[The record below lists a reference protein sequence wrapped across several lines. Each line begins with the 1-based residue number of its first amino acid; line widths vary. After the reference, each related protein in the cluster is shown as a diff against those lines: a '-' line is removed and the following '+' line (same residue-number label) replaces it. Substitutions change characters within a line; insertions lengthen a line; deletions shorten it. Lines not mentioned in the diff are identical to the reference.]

1 MWRRKLEQTRLA
13 QGWRL
18 ILPLLA
24 IVLIVVIGGALLFAS
39 HVFERNRQEQQL
51 ISDALWAEQ
60 AVSYEVQRMLDGLRS
75 LGRSGDER
83 RSGNPEWRTGIRSI
97 MQRDPAIVS
106 SYRVSEQSDRIE
118 EYRSSG
124 QAPIAVD
131 RIRAAALRASRLR
144 GPTCLDVSDH
154 PAGAQEVLI
163 ALPDESDGSG
173 EIIVAVVSLERLLQN
188 AIPWWLAHNTRI
200 TLENAA
206 GDVLAER
213 DSNVPGAGVYVR
225 KIATPFIDRMLYLNA
240 DSSRGTPLLIPNILG
255 LSVACLSALLAWTV
269 YALWRDLAKR
279 TKAEIALRA
288 QQALRTAM
296 ENSLVTGLRARD
308 LNGRVTYANSAF
320 CEMVGYTLDEIR
332 AMEPPMKYWDPAVK
346 AEAQARHNTLLAGVA
361 IEQPYES
368 KFVKPNGD
376 TVSVLMHEAPLL
388 DGAGAQI
395 GWMASVQNIS
405 EQKRNSELLR
415 EQAARIQKM
424 SRLMTMGEMAS
435 ALAHELNQPLSAATS
450 FISAGLNIAADPA
463 EERDLG
469 RALEYFEKAKVQTYR
484 AGEIIR
490 RVRQFV
496 GQSAPTLAPL
506 NLRDIVVELL
516 PLIKLQAS
524 DANGRIST
532 SLGDDLPPVLADRI
546 LIEQIILNLTKNAF
560 EAMANIDATR
570 RHVHIFFEA
579 EGPAGNVTV
588 GVRDHGP
595 GLDGTSDLAL
605 SRSFVTTKPD
615 GLGMGLA
622 VCRSALELLG
632 SKLSYRPASEEGAE
646 FRFVLRAAS
655 R

>member
-1 MWRRKLEQTRLA
+1 MWRTKLEQARLA
-13 QGWRL
+13 EGWRL

-24 IVLIVVIGGALLFAS
+24 IVLIVIIGGALLLAS

-75 LGRSGDER
+75 LGRSRDETR
-83 RSGNPEWRTGIRSI
+83 AGNPEWRTQIRSI

-106 SYRVSEQSDRIE
+106 SYRVSEPSGRIE
-118 EYRSSG
+118 EFQSSG
-124 QAPIAVD
+124 QAPIAED
-131 RIRAAALRASRLR
+131 RIGAAALRASRLR
-144 GPTCLDVSDH
+144 GPTCLDISDH
-154 PAGAQEVLI
+154 SANAKEILL
-163 ALPDESDGSG
+163 ALPDDSADGS
-173 EIIVAVVSLERLLQN
+173 EIIVAVVSLDRLLQN
-188 AIPWWLAHNTRI
+188 AVPWWLAHNTRI
-200 TLENAA
+200 TLEDAA
-206 GDVLAER
+206 GDVLAVR

-225 KIATPFIDRMLYLNA
+225 KIATPFIDRMLYLSAN
-240 DSSRGTPLLIPNILG
+240 SSHGTPLLIPNILG

-279 TKAEIALRA
+279 TKAEVALRA
-288 QQALRTAM
+288 QQALQTAM
-296 ENSLVTGLRARD
+296 EDSLVTGLRARD
-308 LNGRVTYANSAF
+308 LNGRVTYANAAF

-332 AMEPPMKYWDPAVK
+332 AMEPPMKYWDPAVRE
-346 AEAQARHNTLLAGVA
+346 EAQARHNTLLAGIA

-368 KFVKPNGD
+368 KFVRPNGD
-376 TVSVLMHEAPLL
+376 CVDVLMHEAPLL
-388 DGAGAQI
+388 DGSGAQI

-415 EQAARIQKM
+415 EQATRIQKM

-450 FISAGLNIAADPA
+450 FISAGLNVVADPTQSG
-463 EERDLG
+463 LG
-469 RALEYFEKAKVQTYR
+469 QALDYFEKAKTQTYR

-506 NLRDIVVELL
+506 NLRDILVELL

-524 DANGRIST
+524 DANGQVST
-532 SLGDDLPPVLADRI
+532 SLGDGLPPVLADRI
-546 LIEQIILNLTKNAF
+546 LFEQIILNLTKNAF
-560 EAMANIDATR
+560 EAMANIDSAR
-570 RHVHIFFEA
+570 RHVHIFFEV
-579 EGPAGNVTV
+579 EGQVGNVTV

-595 GLDGTSDLAL
+595 GLDGSSDVVL

-632 SKLSYRPASEEGAE
+632 SKLSYRNAAEEGAE
-646 FRFVLRAAS
+646 FRFVLRAAP